1 MTKARQLLPGLALV
15 TALTAAAYLAAAA
28 PALSVIGPL
37 VLALVVGLAWRAT
50 VGLPTRAAAG
60 ARFAGKT
67 VLKIGIVLLGIRLD
81 FLLLLEVGPV
91 VLLGNVLV
99 VCGGLVFVEWLG
111 RKMGLDRGL
120 RLAIAVGTS
129 ICGASAIVAAVPI
142 IRATDEDAGV
152 SVTVISLLGTLAVL
166 GYVLLAA
173 VVDVPIPVYGILV
186 GATLQEVAQV
196 VAAGYTASNESGDLA
211 LLVKLARVALL
222 APALIVLNLLL
233 RRQMRR
239 DEENRNEEDHDE
251 TETAS
256 DEDTQATSLPPL
268 VPWFLTGFL
277 VMGTLNSLGV
287 IPTAL
292 AGPVHRASL
301 MLTAAAMAG
310 IGLMVDFSA
319 FRYVGRRAVL
329 LGAAGFGLLV
339 VMMVPYVLLVI

>member
-1 MTKARQLLPGLALV
+1 MTIVRQLLPGLTLV
-15 TALTAAAYLAAAA
+15 TVLTAAAYLAAEV
-28 PALSVIGPL
+28 PVLSVIGPL
-37 VLALVVGLAWRAT
+37 VLALLVGLAWRAA
-50 VGLPTRAAAG
+50 VGLPASAAAG

-81 FLLLLEVGPV
+81 FLLLVEVGPV

-120 RLAIAVGTS
+120 RLALAVGTS

-142 IRATDEDAGV
+142 IRATEEDAGV

-173 VVDVPIPVYGILV
+173 VVDVPIQVYGLLV

-233 RRQMRR
+233 RRQLQAEGEAST
-239 DEENRNEEDHDE
+239 DGDGSK
-251 TETAS
+251 TA
-256 DEDTQATSLPPL
+256 LPPL

-277 VMGTLNSLGV
+277 IMGALNSLGA

-292 AGPVHRASL
+292 GRPVHQASL

-339 VMMVPYVLLVI
+339 AIMVPYVLWVV

>member
-1 MTKARQLLPGLALV
+1 VTKARQLLPGLALV
-15 TALTAAAYLAAAA
+15 SALTALAYLAATI
-28 PALSVIGPL
+28 PTLSVIGPL
-37 VLALVVGLAWRAT
+37 VLALVVGLVWRAT
-50 VGLPTRAAAG
+50 LGLPARAAAG

-67 VLKIGIVLLGIRLD
+67 ILKIGIVLLGIRLD
-81 FLLLLEVGPV
+81 FLLLVEVGPV

-152 SVTVISLLGTLAVL
+152 SVTVISLLGTVAVL

-222 APALIVLNLLL
+222 APALIVLNLIL
-233 RRQMRR
+233 RRQLKQ
-239 DEENRNEEDHDE
+239 EEEDRNESA
-251 TETAS
+251 TESAG
-256 DEDTQATSLPPL
+256 DPDTTSLPPL

-277 VMGTLNSLGV
+277 VMGALNSLGV
-287 IPTAL
+287 IPGAL

-339 VMMVPYVLLVI
+339 AMMVPYVLLVI